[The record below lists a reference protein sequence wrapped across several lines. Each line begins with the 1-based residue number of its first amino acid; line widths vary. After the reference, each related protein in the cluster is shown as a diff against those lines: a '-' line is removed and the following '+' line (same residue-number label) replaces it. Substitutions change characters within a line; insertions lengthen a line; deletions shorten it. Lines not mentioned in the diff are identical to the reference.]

1 MKTLKLIVPLILL
14 SAISAKANAFPDTL
28 EKLFVENDF
37 TGFIPDELDF
47 TTTQKKDI
55 FPDKIAQ
62 EFGVNLGESLYD
74 DYSPVE
80 VAPVGGLIV
89 VDDPSGNNDRVYSLD
104 PLDPVEPA
112 PAGGSVVVYDPSGNN
127 DGVYSLDPVEPT
139 TPDKPLPPSVPGAP
153 VEESYMDT
161 PFNSVFLSPK
171 EIGLVDEYNFG
182 SCGDNFADTKAES
195 NYVAEYGDVISEIEV
210 YGYKNVLVTYFPEGT
225 YGSEYDYADALGAR
239 LLTDIPVDGKE
250 TVTIKIAEEVNDY
263 VRAYDDLTPYMLIQ
277 CSNKVV
283 EKKITQEWNMIREW
297 NVLHDFAGGFL
308 VVPQLLVVET
318 GKLYFATFIS
328 TDEGMRLFNYQ
339 EIPASE
345 NGNKSAKFYKD
356 EGLLIV
362 PAYIDGDESS
372 NYEIYGAEF
381 KTENGDDYKFHK
393 AYY

>member
-1 MKTLKLIVPLILL
+1 MKTLKLIVPLVLL

-37 TGFIPDELDF
+37 T
-47 TTTQKKDI
+47 TTQKKDI
-55 FPDKIAQ
+55 FPDKTDQ
-62 EFGVNLGESLYD
+62 EFGVNLGEGPYD
-74 DYSPVE
+74 SYSPVE
-80 VAPVGGLIV
+80 PAPVGGL
-89 VDDPSGNNDRVYSLD
+89 
-104 PLDPVEPA
+104 
-112 PAGGSVVVYDPSGNN
+112 VVVYDDPSGNN
-127 DGVYSLDPVEPT
+127 DGVYSLDPVEPAPVGGLVVVYDDPSGNNDGVYSLDPVEPA
-139 TPDKPLPPSVPGAP
+139 PDKPLPPSVPDAP

-182 SCGDNFADTKAES
+182 SCGDNFADTKAQS
-195 NYVAEYGDVISEIEV
+195 NYVAEYGDVMSEIEV

-283 EKKITQEWNMIREW
+283 EKKITQEWN
-297 NVLHDFAGGFL
+297 VLHDFAGGFL

-318 GKLYFATFIS
+318 EKLYFATFIS

-339 EIPASE
+339 EIPANE

-356 EGLLIV
+356 YGLLVV

-372 NYEIYGAEF
+372 NYQMYGAAF
-381 KTENGDDYKFHK
+381 KTKNGDDYKFHA